1 MKLIDFI
8 RVLLK
13 HKILL
18 MVAPI
23 VMASLA
29 IVLTMNP
36 KYDYATQAVLY
47 TGIASGTSIEME
59 KRSDYFASNT
69 AFDNLINIIK
79 SRETQE
85 EVGVRLL
92 SQHLM
97 LDQPHEKYIS
107 PENFAELKLLVP
119 EDIYDYVVKSSV
131 APKKGDNLQEDYLAQ
146 IVPEGHS
153 KDDYEQTVANLMEL
167 MKSSND
173 NFIYELLNYE
183 DPFYSLDALSKIAAV
198 RVGSSD
204 LLKLSYEAGDAGI
217 CQQTLAILGE
227 VCIRK
232 YKSIKENGSDAVVK
246 YFTGQL
252 KEAEAK
258 LKVVEDRLLKF
269 QQDNNIINLY
279 EQSKAVANVKE
290 NMQIAYKQKQ
300 AELAGSLASRK
311 KLEEKLEIQEQIQ
324 KKNDEVL
331 ADKDQLGKLN
341 YRIVIEEAKSDGS
354 DTSLKNIAALKEQT
368 EKLKKEIED
377 KVGQLYI
384 MNNSTEGVP
393 MNKMMPQW
401 LDKVVESEDL
411 DAEVDLM
418 TRQSQEFEKEVEKY
432 APAGANIKRIE
443 RQISVIEEEYLE
455 ILRGLNLAKLK
466 FQDTQLSSNLKM
478 VDPPYFP
485 LKPIPSKRKI
495 IIVVAGL
502 FSFIMLLA
510 SILLMDFFDNTLKNI
525 KHTED
530 VLGIPAIGIMPK
542 IFKNKGRIN
551 LLRIQE
557 RLMEFLMQNLGF
569 AVNEGNNTKKP
580 KVITVIS
587 TKTNEGKTT
596 ICGNIAQQ
604 LKAEGY
610 SVAVLSDSF
619 KKKELGKSTKFHWL
633 YRFLGYQDPRND
645 YEQPFLKHLTDK
657 VEDSELFTYK
667 VDNAFIHVKDYTEL
681 NVLDDRKV
689 DKSVDFIIIELPN
702 ILDVTYPNKLIEN
715 SDLVLL
721 VCRSNRLWST
731 ADQNVFDKVKT
742 LAEDKIQFFING
754 VEVKEVE
761 SLLGELPRQRSSSRR
776 KIKNILQ
783 FQFYSKNN
791 I

>member
-368 EKLKKEIED
+368 EKLKKQIED

-443 RQISVIEEEYLE
+443 RQISVIEEEYL
-455 ILRGLNLAKLK
+455 
-466 FQDTQLSSNLKM
+466 
-478 VDPPYFP
+478 
-485 LKPIPSKRKI
+485 
-495 IIVVAGL
+495 
-502 FSFIMLLA
+502 
-510 SILLMDFFDNTLKNI
+510 
-525 KHTED
+525 
-530 VLGIPAIGIMPK
+530 
-542 IFKNKGRIN
+542 
-551 LLRIQE
+551 
-557 RLMEFLMQNLGF
+557 
-569 AVNEGNNTKKP
+569 
-580 KVITVIS
+580 
-587 TKTNEGKTT
+587 
-596 ICGNIAQQ
+596 
-604 LKAEGY
+604 
-610 SVAVLSDSF
+610 
-619 KKKELGKSTKFHWL
+619 
-633 YRFLGYQDPRND
+633 
-645 YEQPFLKHLTDK
+645 
-657 VEDSELFTYK
+657 
-667 VDNAFIHVKDYTEL
+667 
-681 NVLDDRKV
+681 
-689 DKSVDFIIIELPN
+689 
-702 ILDVTYPNKLIEN
+702 
-715 SDLVLL
+715 
-721 VCRSNRLWST
+721 
-731 ADQNVFDKVKT
+731 
-742 LAEDKIQFFING
+742 
-754 VEVKEVE
+754 
-761 SLLGELPRQRSSSRR
+761 
-776 KIKNILQ
+776 
-783 FQFYSKNN
+783 
-791 I
+791 